1 MTIKNRISVVIDPQ
15 DAAEYM
21 AAEATQKRLLLKWLK
36 NANLEEV
43 KPGNYM
49 GTEGGWRYC
58 QNGYKFATD
67 YPKVYDPEELDYEE
81 YSKDYHAADFFITAE
96 KENAQTDALR
106 GIALILVGKDLM
118 EQTHHIRQRAN
129 AKRDRNLDYVAPSD
143 KLNEMFE
150 KRNEKAE
157 ETKKVNEEI
166 NNLKA
171 QLAAFK
177 STT

>member
-1 MTIKNRISVVIDPQ
+1 MSIKNRISVIIDPLE
-15 DAAEYM
+15 AAEYK

-36 NANLEEV
+36 NANLDEV

-67 YPKVYDPEELDYEE
+67 HPKVYDPEELDYEE
-81 YSKDYHAADFFITAE
+81 YGKDFHAAEFFIEADR
-96 KENAQTDALR
+96 ENAQTDALR

-118 EQTHHIRQRAN
+118 EQTHHVRQRAN
-129 AKRDRNLDYVAPSD
+129 AKRDKNLDYVAPSD
-143 KLNEMFE
+143 KLNEMYE

-157 ETKKVNEEI
+157 ETKKANEQI
-166 NNLKA
+166 NDLKE
-171 QLAAFK
+171 QLAALK
-177 STT
+177 SPT